1 MALSTPPT
9 GVRRLFFRFPISLFR
24 FGLGPLLGNRFLLL
38 NHIGR
43 RSGLPRQAVLE
54 VIEAHRDQDIYLVAS
69 GWGPNSDWFQNLL
82 KHPDV
87 SIQVGRRRLPVT
99 AEPLSPAESGKALA
113 RYARKYPTA
122 ARNLP
127 RLIGIPSD
135 GSEESFRDIGERL
148 MPCIR
153 FRPR

>member
-1 MALSTPPT
+1 MASPTPPT
-9 GVRRLFFRFPISLFR
+9 GVRRLFFRFPIILFR
-24 FGLGPLLGNRFLLL
+24 CGMGRLFGSRFLLL

-43 RSGLPRQAVLE
+43 RSGLPRQAALE
-54 VIEAHRDQDIYLVAS
+54 VMESNPEEGVYLVTS
-69 GWGPNSDWFQNLL
+69 GWGPNSDWYRNLL

-87 SIQVGRRRLPVT
+87 SIQVGSRRLQVT
-99 AEPLSPAESGKALA
+99 AEPLSPAESGDALA
-113 RYARKYPTA
+113 RYAKKYPTA

-127 RLIGIPSD
+127 RLIGISSD